1 MSNLKN
7 IGILLAGIGIFLM
20 GVSMLIFVLKGCD
33 LSQQNQEVSN
43 DEIIKNLDDY
53 TKKILEDPK
62 TQEDLKK
69 ALSEVEIKSVETRI
83 ETIK

>member
-1 MSNLKN
+1 MSNKKN

-20 GVSMLIFVLKGCD
+20 GVSMLIFVLKGCG
-33 LSQQNQEVSN
+33 SPQQNQEVSN